1 MGIEPIDD
9 KARWDSFVQKSPY
22 GQLFHHW
29 DFLKIVER
37 HTGFRFMPYAI
48 TKGEQIVGILP
59 LFYRN
64 TMGVRSVMSPPPKT
78 GIPYLGLLLDATYA
92 DLKQYKRE
100 HILRIIAEDL
110 RAEMDAYA
118 PNLLSISSPPSLLDI
133 RSFVWSG
140 FSVEPLYTYVFD
152 LRQGQERL
160 WKGFSV
166 RRRQQ
171 IRDAEKK
178 GLEIAVSDDVS
189 RLYGMVSERYSE
201 QGLSSPFRSV
211 DYLRDVCSAFPDN
224 LKTFSVLDEGQV
236 TSAVLVVQYRDVKL
250 WVGGARSDNNSN
262 EFLIWEVIKEAQRQ
276 GYESCE
282 FIGANTQNLC
292 QFKSQFNPS
301 LELYFRISSKDIRG
315 KLAETAYM
323 KIIR

>member
-1 MGIEPIDD
+1 MGIEQIDD

-37 HTGFRFMPYAI
+37 HTGFQLLPYAI
-48 TKGEQIVGILP
+48 TKGEHIIGILP

-64 TMGVRSVMSPPPKT
+64 TMGVRSMLSPPPKT
-78 GIPYLGLLLDATYA
+78 GIPYLGLLMDATYA
-92 DLKQYKRE
+92 GLKQYKRE
-100 HILRIIAEDL
+100 HILHIIAEDVH
-110 RAEMDAYA
+110 AEMDGYS
-118 PNLLSISSPPSLLDI
+118 PNILSISCPPSISDI

-152 LRQGQERL
+152 LRQGQENI

-171 IRDAEKK
+171 IRDAEKRR
-178 GLEIAVSDDVS
+178 LEIAVSDDVS
-189 RLYGMVSERYSE
+189 RLYEMVSGRYDE

-211 DYLRDVCSAFPDN
+211 DYLRDVCAAFPEN
-224 LKTFSVLDEGQV
+224 LRTFSVLDAGEV

-276 GYESCE
+276 GYDSCE

-301 LELYFRISSKDIRG
+301 LELYFRIARKDIRG
-315 KLAETAYM
+315 KLAESAYM
-323 KIIR
+323 KMVR